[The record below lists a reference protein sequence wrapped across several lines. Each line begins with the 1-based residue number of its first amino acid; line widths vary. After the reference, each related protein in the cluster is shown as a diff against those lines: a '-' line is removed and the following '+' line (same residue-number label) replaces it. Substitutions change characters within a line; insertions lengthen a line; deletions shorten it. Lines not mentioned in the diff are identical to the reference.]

1 MIPLR
6 IGSII
11 LLVLAILVLSGIV
24 DTAEAMVHADDA
36 SACCGNGSNE
46 KESGPG
52 PCSVPD
58 CTCASCLTIDF
69 PAFPTVSRAEAAL
82 IISFNPH
89 RQIFHLSEFI
99 RCIEY
104 PPETC

>member
-46 KESGPG
+46 KESGAG